1 MDEFVANQIA
11 SNTNWYEA
19 VVDSLPSDPSNWGVV
34 ADIHN
39 QSNAWH
45 LLSYI
50 EKDHI
55 ESLKTDQPMLHIF
68 MSINDAVFNSQHAK
82 EVKETWR
89 RIWQAYNVLQFAPRF
104 HPVTESGLQAG
115 LFTDLQ
121 EMERKESIVSPD
133 ANSNLDKDALDE
145 EWVDVY
151 ELSELTN
158 DEIKSLQQ
166 LIIVAPE
173 VGIDLT
179 NEEGATIGTAELAW
193 FDRNIAVFIEPV
205 NELPELKDWLLI
217 SLEPENW
224 LEQLETALSA
234 N

>member
-1 MDEFVANQIA
+1 MV
-11 SNTNWYEA
+11 
-19 VVDSLPSDPSNWGVV
+19 
-34 ADIHN
+34 
-39 QSNAWH
+39 
-45 LLSYI
+45 
-50 EKDHI
+50 
-55 ESLKTDQPMLHIF
+55 
-68 MSINDAVFNSQHAK
+68 
-82 EVKETWR
+82 
-89 RIWQAYNVLQFAPRF
+89 RI
-104 HPVTESGLQAG
+104 
-115 LFTDLQ
+115 
-121 EMERKESIVSPD
+121 ESIVSPD

-224 LEQLETALSA
+224 LEQLETALGA